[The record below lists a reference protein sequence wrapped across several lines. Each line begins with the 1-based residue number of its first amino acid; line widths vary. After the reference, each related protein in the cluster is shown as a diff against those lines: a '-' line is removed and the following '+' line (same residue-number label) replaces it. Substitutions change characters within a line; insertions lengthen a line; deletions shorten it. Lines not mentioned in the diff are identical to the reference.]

1 MTLHDAHALLLR
13 LLGPGLYVLAA
24 VIAAELVN
32 LLSLRKLNGLGL
44 VPREAAGL
52 PGIALSPLLHL
63 DLRHF
68 LANIAPLTVLV
79 VLLGHL
85 LPGRFWWVLGALTLG
100 TGAAVW
106 LLARRRN
113 HLGASGVI
121 YALLGYLTLHGFL
134 ASDWLSLGI
143 SAVLLVLYSGLLWD
157 TLPTTA
163 RTSWESHLF
172 GLAVGL
178 ALAWFRLV

>member
-1 MTLHDAHALLLR
+1 MTAHELFALLLR
-13 LLGPGLYVLAA
+13 LLGPGLYVILA
-24 VIAAELVN
+24 VLAAELLN
-32 LLSLRKLNGLGL
+32 LATLRKLNGLGI

-63 DLRHF
+63 DLKHF
-68 LANIAPLTVLV
+68 LANVAPLAVLV
-79 VLLGHL
+79 VVLGHL
-85 LPGRFWWVLGALTLG
+85 MPGRFWMVLAALTLG
-100 TGAAVW
+100 TGLAVW

-113 HLGASGVI
+113 HLGASGVV

-134 ASDWLSLGI
+134 ADNLWYAALSVL
-143 SAVLLVLYSGLLWD
+143 LLVLYSGLLWG

-172 GLAVGL
+172 GLALGL
-178 ALAWFRLV
+178 ALAWFRLP